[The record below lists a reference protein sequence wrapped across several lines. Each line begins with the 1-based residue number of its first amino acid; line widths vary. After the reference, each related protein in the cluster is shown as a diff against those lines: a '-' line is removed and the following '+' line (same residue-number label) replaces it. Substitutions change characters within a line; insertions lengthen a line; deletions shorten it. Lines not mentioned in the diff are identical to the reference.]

1 LFFYHSLLKTPSCVG
16 RNAGGL
22 FRFSL
27 VRLLLAVRTVCLTA
41 GAFVRRDHAP
51 SFAGK
56 ALAYTPG
63 RRCFSLSFRAG
74 FPSVVAREQIMLVLC
89 TSFGLLRFARSLGVS
104 AFLPLIYL
112 LFASE

>member
-1 LFFYHSLLKTPSCVG
+1 M
-16 RNAGGL
+16 
-22 FRFSL
+22 
-27 VRLLLAVRTVCLTA
+27 RTTCLIA

-112 LFASE
+112 LFASELAGFCNYQLELLLFLPSIQLSVFGTG